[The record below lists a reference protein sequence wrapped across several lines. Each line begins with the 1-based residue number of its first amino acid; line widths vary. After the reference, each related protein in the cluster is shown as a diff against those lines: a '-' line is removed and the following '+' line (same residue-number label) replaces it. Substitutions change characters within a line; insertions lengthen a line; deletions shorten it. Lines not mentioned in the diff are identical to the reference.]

1 MRRSTWLVG
10 MGAVLAMAAGQAAL
24 ADNSQQEKMTACNNQ
39 ATAKGLSGDE
49 RKSYM
54 STCLSKEGGQSTHV
68 NSQQQKM
75 KDCNK
80 AASKKNL
87 TGSDRESFM
96 SKCLSKGGSAK

>member
-1 MRRSTWLVG
+1 MRRSTWLAG
-10 MGAVLAMAAGQAAL
+10 MGALLAIAAGQAAF

-39 ATAKGLSGDE
+39 ATAKGLSGE
-49 RKSYM
+49 QRKSYM
-54 STCLSKEGGQSTHV
+54 STCLSKGGGQSTST

-75 KDCNK
+75 KDCNT

-96 SKCLSKGGSAK
+96 SKCLSKGGSTN

>member
-1 MRRSTWLVG
+1 MRRSMWLVG
-10 MGAVLAMAAGQAAL
+10 IGAALAVVGGQAAF

-49 RKSYM
+49 RKSFM
-54 STCLSKEGGQSTHV
+54 STCLSKGSSTSTTG

-75 KDCNK
+75 KDCNA